1 MIDNEQIKLFCSL
14 FKGREDVF
22 ALRWEK
28 STKSGYMPAYFYDPY
43 MYRLH
48 KQKGGT
54 FRNYKDKS
62 YLKLDDHQI
71 AKHLNGQHF
80 MGIYPLLKDNTSWFI
95 IADFDKKDWQEQC
108 KKAVEVCKDNNIS
121 AYLERSRSGNGGHV
135 WIFFD
140 KPYPAIRSRKTIMS
154 VFENSNIFSVFDKNT
169 SFDRLFPNQDFL
181 SGKGFGNLIALP
193 LNKNSLANGNTSF
206 IDVDTL
212 EPFENQWD
220 FLKKIKRTSTD
231 ILDSLFLSIS
241 KNINSTNIYST
252 KVGVSTLGKLQIILN
267 STISLNRS
275 GLTPTLISFLK
286 NELIFYNTDY
296 IVKKKMGR
304 NTWQTERYFKCVEE
318 TENNVILPRGF
329 VGKLIRFCIQ
339 KSIDYDFIDERKKIN
354 AIDISST
361 IHLLEHQEKA
371 LKIAS
376 KKDFGIIVSP
386 PGSGKTIIGLKIIE
400 QKKQPALIIVHRKQ
414 IAEQWIERIETF
426 FGIPKK
432 AIGKIGQG
440 KTKVGEKV
448 TVALIQTLA
457 KKLNNDSSKEL
468 TSAFGTI
475 IIDECHHVP
484 AKSFREVVNLL
495 SPYYQYG
502 LTATP
507 FRKNN
512 DEKLMFIYIGETISE
527 IKPHEIKNFKKAR
540 IIVQN
545 TKLNVPFNSKTD
557 HFETL
562 SKILIHDTERNK
574 LILKDVKKELNSGR
588 KAVIIT
594 ERKEHIQ
601 ALYQYLKNTYE
612 VIAISGED
620 SEASRNMKWK
630 SIKEGSY
637 QAIITT
643 GQYFGEGTDIQNVSC
658 LFLVYPFSFKGKLI
672 QYIGRVQRS
681 ELTPIIYDYRDVEI
695 PYLNNLFLKRNV
707 HYRYLDKQATL
718 FDDNEIVENESLDC
732 YKIDKTIRIAIQDLD
747 FHYGMVCFSYTFPQ
761 ISTKVLFEIENEDIQ
776 PEFEVLKLYFAKILR
791 SKFVSIHIQAEFK
804 KENII
809 SKIATSIDIDNINK
823 EIIESV
829 KFQFVQQ
836 NFIRKLYG
844 KDTEN
849 EATENELTKNIKL
862 FYDSENDLLET
873 ILKNTNIVHH
883 RHLIYLA
890 KHHEYKILKIR
901 FTLRPF
907 SFVFLLAGKEKYHIV
922 LETLDTREATYIW
935 HIDKNKD
942 LLKKGLKGVNHHLN
956 MIRNNGRQ
964 LFLEK
969 VPENFSRLIHDYNDD
984 KKGFY
989 KWKNAL
995 EERLI

>member
-1 MIDNEQIKLFCSL
+1 MIGNEQIKLFCSL

-28 STKSGYMPAYFYDPY
+28 STKSGYMPAYSYDPY

-54 FRNYKDKS
+54 FKNYKDKS
-62 YLKLDDHQI
+62 YLKLDDYQV

-80 MGIYPLLKDNTSWFI
+80 IGIYPLLKNNTSWFI

-108 KKAVEVCKDNNIS
+108 KKAVEVCEKNNIP

-135 WIFFD
+135 WVFFD
-140 KPYPAIRSRKTIMS
+140 KPYPAIRSRKIIMS
-154 VFENSNIFSVFDKNT
+154 LFESSGIFSVFDKNT

-193 LNKNSLANGNTSF
+193 LHKKSLTNGNTCF
-206 IDVDTL
+206 VDVDTL

-231 ILDSLFLSIS
+231 DILDSIFLSIS
-241 KNINSTNIYST
+241 ESANIVPVNNAISNS
-252 KVGVSTLGKLQIILN
+252 GKLQIILN

-275 GLTPTLISFLK
+275 GLTPALVGFLK
-286 NELIFYNTDY
+286 NELNFYNTDY

-304 NTWQTERYFKCVEE
+304 NTWQTERYFKFIEE
-318 TENNVILPRGF
+318 TENNIILPRGF
-329 VGKLIRFCIQ
+329 VGKLLRFCIQ
-339 KSIDYDFIDERKKIN
+339 NSIEHKFIDERKKIN

-361 IHLLEHQEKA
+361 IHLLEHQESA
-371 LKIAS
+371 LEITS

-426 FGIPKK
+426 FRIPKR

-457 KKLNNDSSKEL
+457 KKLNNGTSKEL
-468 TSAFGTI
+468 ISAFGTI
-475 IIDECHHVP
+475 IIDECHHIP
-484 AKSFREVVNLL
+484 AKSFREVLNLL
-495 SPYYQYG
+495 NPYYQYG

-512 DEKLMFIYIGETISE
+512 DEKLMFIYIGDTITE
-527 IKPHEIKNFKKAR
+527 IKPHEIQNFKKAR

-545 TKLNVPFNSKTD
+545 TKLNVPFDSKTD

-562 SKILIHDTERNK
+562 SKILIHDSERNK

-601 ALYQYLKNTYE
+601 ALYQYLKNAYE

-620 SEASRNMKWK
+620 STTSRNMKRK
-630 SIKEGSY
+630 NIQEGNY

-681 ELTPIIYDYRDVEI
+681 ELTPIIYDYKDIEI

-707 HYRYLDKQATL
+707 HYRHLDKQATL
-718 FDDNEIVENESLDC
+718 FDDNEIVENKS
-732 YKIDKTIRIAIQDLD
+732 IDYQNINKTIRIAIQDLD

-761 ISTKVLFEIENEDIQ
+761 INAELLFEIENENIQ
-776 PEFEVLKLYFAKILR
+776 PEFDVLKPYFSKILH
-791 SKFVSIHIQAEFK
+791 SKFVSIHIQIEFENK
-804 KENII
+804 NII
-809 SKIATSIDIDNINK
+809 SKIAISNDIDSIDK

-836 NFIRKLYG
+836 KFIRNLYG
-844 KDTEN
+844 KSTDN
-849 EATENELTKNIKL
+849 QATENELAKNVKL
-862 FYDSENDLLET
+862 FFDSENDLLET
-873 ILKNTNIVHH
+873 ILKNTNIVHYK
-883 RHLIYLA
+883 HLLYLA

-901 FTLRPF
+901 FTLHPF
-907 SFVFLLAGKEKYHIV
+907 SFVFLLSGEQKYHVV
-922 LETLDTREATYIW
+922 LETLDTKEATYIW
-935 HIDKNKD
+935 HIRKNKD
-942 LLKKGLKGVNHHLN
+942 LLKMELEEVNCQLN
-956 MIRNNGRQ
+956 TIRNNGRQ

-969 VPENFSRLIHDYNDD
+969 VSENFSRLIHDYNDD